1 MLRWCSLLIS
11 GFPGTSR
18 RFARLALLSL
28 ALSWPSLT
36 PGADDSCRLT
46 TSQKLRAVK
55 AFKALSPIFHDPR
68 CVNCHG
74 AVNPF
79 TVDGGHPE
87 YINMVEVAKTFLNQA
102 DSRSKQIDKEG
113 PAARESQG
121 IREVAESPVEISD
134 NDVLRNKALKPM
146 ENKCLE
152 ECHIADWFPMPMSVN
167 RFAGRSWK
175 QICMHLKESAETN
188 TPMRFLHHM
197 QSDKQVLLGFK
208 GQRGLQKPQGAA
220 PPAMSFETMA
230 RHANAWIEAMGGNMY
245 PPAEC
250 GCQVEGLALE
260 IRHHV
265 RTNPESSSSKAG
277 FIQFDGTVVFDVLLE
292 EEAPGWYRNDD
303 VVVRRNVDVKHTKP
317 SAWLCGGKG
326 WRDERWMV
334 TARFD
339 EGGET
344 MKVRFNFVEEAQE
357 ASVTCTQK
365 GVTLIDPVNID
376 VGADLGS
383 LVMPTTDGAVGRASG
398 QTPSGEKDARRIT
411 QFESISV
418 SIIDRSP
425 RRP

>member
-1 MLRWCSLLIS
+1 MPIS
-11 GFPGTSR
+11 GFHGTSR
-18 RFARLALLSL
+18 TFVRLALVSL

-46 TSQKLRAVK
+46 TSQKVRAVK

-87 YINMVEVAKTFLNQA
+87 YINMVKVAKTFLNQA

-113 PAARESQG
+113 PAATRESQG
-121 IREVAESPVEISD
+121 IREIAESPVEVSD
-134 NDVLRNKALKPM
+134 NDLIRMKALKPM

-152 ECHIADWFPMPMSVN
+152 ECHVEDWVPMPMSHN
-167 RFAGRSWK
+167 RFVGRSWK
-175 QICMHLKESAETN
+175 QICMHLKESADTG
-188 TPMRFLHHM
+188 TPEDFLRHM
-197 QSDKQVLLGFK
+197 QKDKQVLLGFK
-208 GQRGLQKPQGAA
+208 GQRGLQKPAGAA

-230 RHANAWIEAMGGNMY
+230 RHANAWIEAMGRNMY

-250 GCQVEGLALE
+250 GCEVEGLALE
-260 IRHHV
+260 IRHHM
-265 RTNPESSSSKAG
+265 RTNPESSASKLG
-277 FIQFDGTVVFDVLLE
+277 YFQFDGTVEFDVVLE
-292 EEAPGWYRNDD
+292 EEAPGWFRNDD

-317 SAWLCGGKG
+317 SAWLCSGKG
-326 WRDERWMV
+326 WRDERWMM

-339 EGGET
+339 EAGET
-344 MKVRFNFVEEAQE
+344 MKVSFNFVEEAQE

-365 GVTLIDPVNID
+365 GYKITDPAYINVLGDLESLI
-376 VGADLGS
+376 
-383 LVMPTTDGAVGRASG
+383 MPTTDDAVGRASG
-398 QTPSGEKDARRIT
+398 QRPRGERDVRRVT
-411 QFESISV
+411 QFEWITV
-418 SIIDRSP
+418 SIIDRPP